1 MDEEEQLKRAIEL
14 SLQESQPQSQSYFR
28 SQAPNE
34 NQHEG
39 DEEDEDAQFQ
49 RDLAAAIEASKSEA
63 EAKARSGS
71 RPARG
76 QREAKSTF
84 PDTLQQSEIAKN
96 DNVSTSTPY
105 MSINRA
111 GNNAREE
118 ERNEEIG
125 LGRQTFLR
133 ERSKMEKERL
143 ERVGKMKAQGSEKRR
158 REEGDSEEIVIG
170 TGSAIAGA
178 SGFSSGTGTDN
189 QAISPPTKRQ
199 RSSPVPPSIPT
210 MLTTNGRVTSVAKN
224 NKDKVPVRGAS
235 SDRKLET
242 KKYGD
247 EVFWDGEL
255 RQIANR
261 LVDRDKNIGPT
272 FRLSEIIGPRSEI
285 TLAILSSYSNNM
297 DWLYTFFDPT
307 TPIIV
312 VNQPGEDGNSGLRQ
326 LAPNLLMTKPFIR
339 NGRGCM
345 HTKVSSVRIM
355 LLFYKDGRLRV
366 VVPTANFVEYDWR
379 DIENTAWV
387 QDVAIRQTT
396 IRHDPK
402 AIDFPGTLQRVLHTL
417 NVPAALTKL
426 LDDESFELPIEA
438 LSELRM
444 RWDWSKVR
452 VKLVASIA
460 GRHEGWEHVSK
471 TGHPALMKAVQELDA
486 RPSKRKQLV
495 LECQGMYLYGLIIGF
510 QCWNVLQA
518 MDERVLL
525 FSPWREREDMA
536 RSTEEPQ
543 GEVTMAVSQN
553 PFPVIADCQGQRPW
567 YAEIKLMMFPFCCV
581 QGGGTMFCRKA
592 QWEAKNFPR
601 ELFYDSNSKRG
612 RVLMHSKM
620 IIGYFKEK
628 SSSSVFSGR
637 RVGATKDDV
646 DLSSGE
652 EGNNADGNDASVGK
666 EKVIGW
672 AYIGSHNF
680 TPSAWGTLSGSESNP
695 SLNIVNYELGIVIP
709 LRSFEELE
717 KVACW
722 KRPARQYVK
731 GVDRPWMQDEMREG
745 MAVMQD

>member
-1 MDEEEQLKRAIEL
+1 MDEDEQLKRAIEL
-14 SLQESQPQSQSYFR
+14 SLQESQPQFQSHSR

-39 DEEDEDAQFQ
+39 DEEDEEAQFQ

-63 EAKARSGS
+63 EANARFGS
-71 RPARG
+71 KLATG
-76 QREAKSTF
+76 QRKASSTF
-84 PDTLQQSEIAKN
+84 SDTLQQSEFAKD
-96 DNVSTSTPY
+96 DNVSTATPN
-105 MSINRA
+105 INTNRA
-111 GNNAREE
+111 GNNAHEE
-118 ERNEEIG
+118 EGNEEIG
-125 LGRQTFLR
+125 LGRPAFLR
-133 ERSKMEKERL
+133 ERTRMEKERL
-143 ERVGKMKAQGSEKRR
+143 ERVERMRAQGTVKRS
-158 REEGDSEEIVIG
+158 REEGDSEDIVID
-170 TGSAIAGA
+170 TGSAVAGA
-178 SGFSSGTGTDN
+178 SDFDSGSGTNN

-199 RSSPVPPSIPT
+199 RFSPAPPII
-210 MLTTNGRVTSVAKN
+210 LTTSTTNWSVTSAAKN
-224 NKDKVPVRGAS
+224 NKDKDPVSCAGS
-235 SDRKLET
+235 SGKLEA
-242 KKYGD
+242 KKYDD

-261 LVDRDKNIGPT
+261 LVDRDKDTGPT
-272 FRLSEIIGPRSEI
+272 FRLSEIIGPKSEI

-312 VNQPGEDGNSGLRQ
+312 VNQPGEDGNSGLKQ

-345 HTKVSSVRIM
+345 HTK
-355 LLFYKDGRLRV
+355 LFYKDERLRV

-387 QDVAIRQTT
+387 TDVPLRRTT

-402 AIDFPGTLQRVLHTL
+402 ATDFPGTLQRVLHTL

-426 LDDESFELPIEA
+426 LDDERFELPIEA

-460 GRHEGWEHVSK
+460 GRHEGWEQVSK
-471 TGHPALMKAVQELDA
+471 TGHPALMKAVQDLNA
-486 RPSKRKQLV
+486 RPPKGKQLV
-495 LECQGMYLYGLIIGF
+495 LECQGSSVGTYSTQWMNELYCSARGESARIWLDRPKSHRAKLPWPPVKILF
-510 QCWNVLQA
+510 PSLQTVKDSVLG
-518 MDERVLL
+518 M
-525 FSPWREREDMA
+525 P
-536 RSTEEPQ
+536 
-543 GEVTMAVSQN
+543 
-553 PFPVIADCQGQRPW
+553 
-567 YAEIKLMMFPFCCV
+567 
-581 QGGGTMFCRKA
+581 GGGTMFCRKV

-620 IIGYFKEK
+620 IIGYFKDK
-628 SSSSVFSGR
+628 SSSSAFSGR
-637 RVGATKDDV
+637 RAGATEADV
-646 DLSSGE
+646 NLSSGE
-652 EGNNADGNDASVGK
+652 EDNNADGNDASVSK

-695 SLNIVNYELGIVIP
+695 SLNIVNYELGIVLP
-709 LRSFEELE
+709 LRSFEELD

-745 MAVMQD
+745 MAVMPD

>member
-143 ERVGKMKAQGSEKRR
+143 ERVGKMKARGSEKRR

-199 RSSPVPPSIPT
+199 RSSPVPPSVPT

-307 TPIIV
+307 TSIIV

-345 HTKVSSVRIM
+345 HTKIM

-387 QDVAIRQTT
+387 QDVPIRQTT

-486 RPSKRKQLV
+486 RPSKGKQLV
-495 LECQGMYLYGLIIGF
+495 LECQGSSVGTYSRQWMNEFYCSARGESARIWLDRPKSHRAKLPWPSVKILF
-510 QCWNVLQA
+510 PSLQTVKDSVLG
-518 MDERVLL
+518 M
-525 FSPWREREDMA
+525 P
-536 RSTEEPQ
+536 
-543 GEVTMAVSQN
+543 
-553 PFPVIADCQGQRPW
+553 
-567 YAEIKLMMFPFCCV
+567 
-581 QGGGTMFCRKA
+581 GGGTMFCRKA

>member
-1 MDEEEQLKRAIEL
+1 MDEEEQLKRAIEM

-28 SQAPNE
+28 SQAENE

-39 DEEDEDAQFQ
+39 DEEDEEAQFQ
-49 RDLAAAIEASKSEA
+49 RDLAAAIEASKA
-63 EAKARSGS
+63 EAGGKARSGS
-71 RPARG
+71 KPVRG
-76 QREAKSTF
+76 QREASSTF
-84 PDTLQQSEIAKN
+84 PDTPQRSEIAKN
-96 DNVSTSTPY
+96 DDASTSTPD
-105 MSINRA
+105 NNANQA
-111 GNNAREE
+111 GNKARED
-118 ERNEEIG
+118 ERSEEIG
-125 LGRQTFLR
+125 LRRQTFLK
-133 ERSKMEKERL
+133 ERAKMEKERL
-143 ERVGKMKAQGSEKRR
+143 ERVGKMKAQGSEKRS
-158 REEGDSEEIVIG
+158 REEGDSEDIMIG

-178 SGFSSGTGTDN
+178 SGFGSGPGTNN
-189 QAISPPTKRQ
+189 QTISPPTKRQ
-199 RSSPVPPSIPT
+199 RSSPTPPSILA
-210 MLTTNGRVTSVAKN
+210 MATTNGCVTSAAKS

-235 SDRKLET
+235 SSGKLEA
-242 KKYGD
+242 KKYD
-247 EVFWDGEL
+247 REVFWDGEL

-261 LVDRDKNIGPT
+261 IVDRDKDTRPT
-272 FRLSEIIGPRSEI
+272 FRLSEIIGPKSEI

-312 VNQPGEDGNSGLRQ
+312 INQPGEDGNSGLKQ

-345 HTKVSSVRIM
+345 HTK
-355 LLFYKDGRLRV
+355 LFYKDERLRV

-387 QDVAIRQTT
+387 QDVPIRQTT

-402 AIDFPGTLQRVLHTL
+402 AIDFPGTLQRVLYTL

-460 GRHEGWEHVSK
+460 GRHEGWEQVSR

-486 RPSKRKQLV
+486 RPPKGKQLV
-495 LECQGMYLYGLIIGF
+495 LECQGSSVGTYSTQWMNEFYCSARGESARMWLDRPKSHRAKLPWPSVKILF
-510 QCWNVLQA
+510 PSLQTVKDSVLG
-518 MDERVLL
+518 M
-525 FSPWREREDMA
+525 P
-536 RSTEEPQ
+536 
-543 GEVTMAVSQN
+543 
-553 PFPVIADCQGQRPW
+553 
-567 YAEIKLMMFPFCCV
+567 
-581 QGGGTMFCRKA
+581 GGGTMFCRKA

-620 IIGYFKEK
+620 IIGYFKDK

-637 RVGATKDDV
+637 RAGATKDDV

-652 EGNNADGNDASVGK
+652 EGNNADSNDASVGK

>member
-1 MDEEEQLKRAIEL
+1 MDEEQQFKRAIEL
-14 SLQESQPQSQSYFR
+14 SLQESQPQSQSHSR

-39 DEEDEDAQFQ
+39 DEEDEEAQFQ

-71 RPARG
+71 KPARG
-76 QREAKSTF
+76 QRKANSTF
-84 PDTLQQSEIAKN
+84 SDTLQQSEFVKD
-96 DNVSTSTPY
+96 DNVSTSTPN
-105 MSINRA
+105 INTTRS
-111 GNNAREE
+111 GNSAHEE
-118 ERNEEIG
+118 EGNEEIG
-125 LGRQTFLR
+125 LGRPAFLR
-133 ERSKMEKERL
+133 ERAKMEKERL
-143 ERVGKMKAQGSEKRR
+143 DRIEKTKAQGSIKRR
-158 REEGDSEEIVIG
+158 REEGDSEDIVIG
-170 TGSAIAGA
+170 TGSSIAGA
-178 SGFSSGTGTDN
+178 SGFGSGAGGTNN
-189 QAISPPTKRQ
+189 QAMSPPTKRQ
-199 RSSPVPPSIPT
+199 RSSPAPPIILTTS
-210 MLTTNGRVTSVAKN
+210 TTNGSVTSAAKN
-224 NKDKVPVRGAS
+224 NKDKDPVRSAGS
-235 SDRKLET
+235 SGKLEA
-242 KKYGD
+242 KKYDD

-261 LVDRDKNIGPT
+261 LVDRDKDTGPT
-272 FRLSEIIGPRSEI
+272 FRLSEIIGPKSEI

-312 VNQPGEDGNSGLRQ
+312 VNQPGDGNSGLKQ

-345 HTKVSSVRIM
+345 HTK
-355 LLFYKDGRLRV
+355 LFYKDERLRI

-387 QDVAIRQTT
+387 QDVPLRRTT

-402 AIDFPGTLQRVLHTL
+402 ATDFPGTLQRVLHTL

-426 LDDESFELPIEA
+426 LDDECFELPIEA

-460 GRHEGWEHVSK
+460 GRHEGWEQVSK

-486 RPSKRKQLV
+486 RLPKGKQLV
-495 LECQGMYLYGLIIGF
+495 LECQGSSVGTYSTQWMNEFYDSARGESARIWLDRPKSHRAKLPWPPVKILF
-510 QCWNVLQA
+510 PSLQTVKDSVLG
-518 MDERVLL
+518 M
-525 FSPWREREDMA
+525 P
-536 RSTEEPQ
+536 
-543 GEVTMAVSQN
+543 
-553 PFPVIADCQGQRPW
+553 
-567 YAEIKLMMFPFCCV
+567 
-581 QGGGTMFCRKA
+581 GGGTMFCRKA
-592 QWEAKNFPR
+592 QWESKNFPR

-620 IIGYFKEK
+620 IIGYFKDK
-628 SSSSVFSGR
+628 SSSSAFVGR
-637 RVGATKDDV
+637 QAGATGDGV

-652 EGNNADGNDASVGK
+652 EDNNADGNDASVSK

-695 SLNIVNYELGIVIP
+695 SLNIVNYELGIVLP

-745 MAVMQD
+745 MAVMPD